1 MSERDVFNK
10 MSERDKM
17 SERNKMSERDKM
29 SKRAKQLSACF
40 KPQLWAYF

>member
-40 KPQLWAYF
+40 KPQF